1 MDEDELIQRVSA
13 RLTAAEVVD
22 LLDITVEEI
31 YWGVTITPRRLR
43 LLKEEVSYETDDVEY
58 DDDEA

>member
-31 YWGVTITPRRLR
+31 YWGVHMSPKRLK
-43 LLKEEVSYETDDVEY
+43 LLKEEVSFEDDEVEY
-58 DDDEA
+58 DDE

>member
-31 YWGVTITPRRLR
+31 YWGVTISPRRLK
-43 LLKEEVSYETDDVEY
+43 LLKEEVSFEDDEVDY
-58 DDDEA
+58 DDE